1 MSLTQGND
9 EDIFQEFP
17 DDLIADVETSIQFN
31 KRRRQ
36 FVKEY
41 EDDLFDIEQC
51 PETVGV
57 QEEQQYLS
65 ENQESESTTQWNA
78 TTRIKT
84 DNIVTSSQ
92 LFPKY
97 LSHESKE
104 FDRMIFGLRQ
114 QTGTSI
120 YTEKLRAIAFL
131 IDQLERIELEKH
143 LYTTYLRSGQ
153 EFALLKQR
161 ITHNYLPMSFDKL
174 QISMPTPINTIM
186 DTETAQSL
194 KGRYDKILQRTKADM
209 MQIYIGAAD
218 IRANQCRFLFNN
230 AMNKLKENE
239 STHPSD
245 RILTKVMFD
254 VLIKRFNNISE
265 HLVSIYKLKLRAI
278 ANL

>member
-84 DNIVTSSQ
+84 DNIVTSS
-92 LFPKY
+92 
-97 LSHESKE
+97 
-104 FDRMIFGLRQ
+104 
-114 QTGTSI
+114 
-120 YTEKLRAIAFL
+120 
-131 IDQLERIELEKH
+131 
-143 LYTTYLRSGQ
+143 
-153 EFALLKQR
+153 
-161 ITHNYLPMSFDKL
+161 
-174 QISMPTPINTIM
+174 
-186 DTETAQSL
+186 
-194 KGRYDKILQRTKADM
+194 
-209 MQIYIGAAD
+209 
-218 IRANQCRFLFNN
+218 
-230 AMNKLKENE
+230 
-239 STHPSD
+239 
-245 RILTKVMFD
+245 
-254 VLIKRFNNISE
+254 
-265 HLVSIYKLKLRAI
+265 
-278 ANL
+278 